1 VLRNWIGFDEPRS
14 GWASLALS
22 SAAILALVLGILV
35 LTGADYAQ
43 NRYCTADGTCYVIP
57 PPIDPRVYIYIGL
70 VILLLA
76 PCLSVAG
83 RRLGNRHYESTDSTD
98 DPGWTAMNAR
108 RSRPDEVAPRRGVH
122 TISLVPDGR
131 TVGKLGVV
139 LSILLVLVA
148 VGIYLFVREVFNHI
162 EIPSF

>member
-1 VLRNWIGFDEPRS
+1 LRNWIGFDEPRS

-43 NRYCTADGTCYVIP
+43 NRHCTAGGTCYVIP

-70 VILLLA
+70 AILLSA
-76 PCLSVAG
+76 PCLAIAG
-83 RRLGNRHYESTDSTD
+83 WRLGNRHYESTDPTD

-108 RSRPDEVAPRRGVH
+108 GSGPDEVARRRGVH

-131 TVGKLGVV
+131 TVGKLGLV
-139 LSILLVLVA
+139 LSILLVLLA
-148 VGIYLFVREVFNHI
+148 VGIYLFFREVFNHI
-162 EIPSF
+162 EVPLF